1 MRNMGDDPRASE
13 KRITATT
20 RQLESLIRLSEAHA
34 RMRFSDFVELR
45 DVKEASRLMREAIR
59 TSAMDPRTGKIDMG
73 LLNTGTGTGQRKLR
87 DDMRKEILNLLNGT
101 AKGRGVKWSE
111 AIKTLSEQSSIKIDP
126 VDFTEVIK
134 GLENEGTLKVVGEK
148 DKRMI
153 RRIDA

>member
-1 MRNMGDDPRASE
+1 MGDDPRASE

-34 RMRFSDFVELR
+34 RMHFSDFVELK

-73 LLNTGTGTGQRKLR
+73 LLNTGTGAGQRKLR
-87 DDMRKEILNLLNGT
+87 DDMRKEVLNILEGG
-101 AKGRGVKWSE
+101 AKTRGVKWTE
-111 AIKTLSEQSSIKIDP
+111 LLKMLGDQSSIKVDP

-134 GLENEGTLKVVGEK
+134 GLENEGILKVVGERE
-148 DKRMI
+148 KRMI
-153 RRIDA
+153 RRIDG